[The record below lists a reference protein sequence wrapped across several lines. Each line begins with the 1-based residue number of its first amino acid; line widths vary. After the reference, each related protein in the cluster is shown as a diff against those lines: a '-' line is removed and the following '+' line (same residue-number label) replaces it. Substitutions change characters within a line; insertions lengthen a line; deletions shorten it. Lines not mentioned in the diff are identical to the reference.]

1 MKVTVK
7 LAKNKYYRC
16 HIKEENQLEAAAK
29 AAVKGQFYGCLPVF
43 LFTE

>member
-1 MKVTVK
+1 MKVIVK

-16 HIKEENQLEAAAK
+16 NIKEDNQLEAAAK

-43 LFTE
+43 LFA